1 MTTDVPEPSVR
12 RPNVR
17 LPGPRSYFRIVWRQL
32 WRHRLNRVAI
42 YVIAAL
48 VAVAACAD
56 FIASDKPVLAH
67 FDGKLYVLANVRD
80 PPGLRMYDNQLLVRA
95 MKKGDWAVMPW
106 VPWGYNTHDLTSVL
120 APPSYRHWLGTDS
133 SGRDVLARVLH
144 GARVSL
150 AVGAMA
156 VVVLVTL
163 GTALGTWA
171 AYYGGLVDV
180 LLMRV
185 VEVVHS
191 IPTILLLVTMLAVL
205 APQGWGAVFS
215 MMLVIGL
222 VRWTDVARLIRGEIL
237 RVRTLDYV
245 QAARAV
251 GASDRRIIVRHILPN
266 CLSPVLVSASF
277 SMAAAILMESALS
290 FLGFGI
296 PDDMASWGG
305 LLSDGRANSE
315 AWWLAVFP
323 GAAIFVTVTV
333 YNIAGEGLRDAL
345 DPRMKA

>member
-1 MTTDVPEPSVR
+1 M
-12 RPNVR
+12 
-17 LPGPRSYFRIVWRQL
+17 
-32 WRHRLNRVAI
+32 
-42 YVIAAL
+42 
-48 VAVAACAD
+48 
-56 FIASDKPVLAH
+56 
-67 FDGKLYVLANVRD
+67 
-80 PPGLRMYDNQLLVRA
+80 
-95 MKKGDWAVMPW
+95 
-106 VPWGYNTHDLTSVL
+106 
-120 APPSYRHWLGTDS
+120 
-133 SGRDVLARVLH
+133 LH

-156 VVVLVTL
+156 VTVLLAIGMLL
-163 GTALGTWA
+163 GTLA

-180 LLMRV
+180 VLMRV

-205 APQGWGAVFS
+205 APEGWGAVFA

-222 VRWTDVARLIRGEIL
+222 VRWTDVARLVRGEIL

-245 QAARAV
+245 QASKAL
-251 GASDRRIIVRHILPN
+251 GASDARIILRHVLPN
-266 CLSPVLVSASF
+266 SLSPVLVSASF

-315 AWWLAVFP
+315 AWWLAIFP
-323 GAAIFVTVTV
+323 GAAIFVTVTA

>member
-1 MTTDVPEPSVR
+1 VTADQHAS
-12 RPNVR
+12 
-17 LPGPRSYFRIVWRQL
+17 GPCPATPQSYLRIVGRQL
-32 WRHRLNRVAI
+32 WRRRLNRVAV

-48 VAVAACAD
+48 VALAASAD
-56 FIASDKPVLAH
+56 FVASDKPLVAH
-67 FDGKLYVLANVRD
+67 FEGKLYLLPNLRD
-80 PPGLRMYDNQLLVRA
+80 PPELRMYDNQLLMRA
-95 MKKGDWAVMPW
+95 MKDGDWAVLTL
-106 VPWGYNTHDLTSVL
+106 VPWGYNTHDLSSVL
-120 APPSYRHWLGTDS
+120 TPPSARHWLGTDG

-156 VVVLVTL
+156 VAVLV
-163 GTALGTWA
+163 ALGTLLGTLA
-171 AYYGGLVDV
+171 GYYGGLVDV
-180 LLMRV
+180 VLMRV

-191 IPTILLLVTMLAVL
+191 IPTLLLLVTMLAVL
-205 APQGWGAVFS
+205 APEGWGAVFA

-222 VRWTDVARLIRGEIL
+222 VRWTDVARLVRGEIL

-245 QAARAV
+245 QASRAM
-251 GASDRRIIVRHILPN
+251 GASDARIILRHVLPN
-266 CLSPVLVSASF
+266 SLSPVLVSASF
-277 SMAAAILMESALS
+277 SMASAILMESALS

-315 AWWLAVFP
+315 AWWLAIFP